1 MQKTLDSD
9 PSLITSR
16 NQCLPFPKLSSIGKS
31 GCEGDLTATAVTPL
45 VARVNSA
52 DQNQGWL
59 CRSLLPPSQQH
70 VHPSWSCIF
79 KEAYRQVFGEG
90 PKSSC
95 SSQIDQT
102 SSQGPYANQL
112 ISTLPDYQLKHL
124 TLIQSPLSFAS
135 EIYFLPFFVGLNIL
149 IPLLSFN
156 GTLKEKENRL
166 LLNLF
171 SLTRPIILVK
181 HLNSKGRKSKHALA
195 WQSNKIKMTGSV
207 LTLGSE
213 QHWHVYSRSIGIC

>member
-1 MQKTLDSD
+1 MGTNGCLILQGAEDPRFWPFSYHIQEPMPSIPKTQFHRKIRMWGRSV
-9 PSLITSR
+9 
-16 NQCLPFPKLSSIGKS
+16 
-31 GCEGDLTATAVTPL
+31 AVTPL

-52 DQNQGWL
+52 DLNQGWL

-79 KEAYRQVFGEG
+79 KEAYRQVFGKG
-90 PKSSC
+90 HKSSC
-95 SSQIDQT
+95 GSQIDQT

-112 ISTLPDYQLKHL
+112 ISTLPDHQLKHL

-149 IPLLSFN
+149 IPLLSFS

-181 HLNSKGRKSKHALA
+181 HLNS
-195 WQSNKIKMTGSV
+195 
-207 LTLGSE
+207 
-213 QHWHVYSRSIGIC
+213 